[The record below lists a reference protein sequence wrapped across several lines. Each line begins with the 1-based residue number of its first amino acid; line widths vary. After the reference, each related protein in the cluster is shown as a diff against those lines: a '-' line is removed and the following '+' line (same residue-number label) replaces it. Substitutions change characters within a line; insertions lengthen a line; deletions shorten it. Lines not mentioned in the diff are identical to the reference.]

1 MNLDEWYK
9 SFLKHFTI
17 VAIKNEIVVGF
28 WDIDNTGYLDKLY
41 VHKEY
46 QRQGIATAICDEL
59 EKAVKGKKIITQ
71 ASITAKPFFEHG
83 GIEPLSNNRL

>member
-1 MNLDEWYK
+1 M
-9 SFLKHFTI
+9 
-17 VAIKNEIVVGF
+17 
-28 WDIDNTGYLDKLY
+28 Y

-71 ASITAKPFFEHG
+71 ASITAKSFFEHG
-83 GIEPLSNNRL
+83 GIEPLRNNRL